1 VDVTGAS
8 LLTNTVTVN
17 GQTAYRNQEYYR
29 QSLTVNNT
37 NSALWTNI
45 TVTGGQTVTGHAY
58 VAQQPEIFQYDPDG
72 NLQCD
77 GRWNY
82 AWDAENRL
90 IGMTVNN
97 STGPQYQLS
106 FSYDPKGRRIQKST
120 TLSGVTTTTN
130 FLYDGWN
137 LIAEVGTSGS
147 LVRAYTWGTDL
158 SGSQQG
164 AGGVGGLLEV
174 SYHGAS
180 ATTNAFV
187 ACDGNGNV
195 TALINAGDGTVLADY
210 DYGPFGEPI
219 RLTGALG
226 KCNPLRF
233 STKYQDDESDLLYYG
248 YRYYKPS
255 TGMWLS
261 RDPIEEGGGENL
273 YFFVGNYPVNLID
286 ILGLVGCGEYI
297 GKAGHPL
304 YVFTEMKEGWS
315 GVVALKD
322 RGGSAG
328 ARAIQEIDVKWEANV
343 TVLCN
348 CPCGMRQGT
357 RVTADSALGLW
368 LVYDPKELPLGVPVI
383 TSIANGISK
392 LIAAGIKKVM
402 GSSGEASTPVTVKDM
417 VKTINSFPVP
427 TTPYGG
433 SWEGGKSPCD

>member
-1 VDVTGAS
+1 V
-8 LLTNTVTVN
+8 
-17 GQTAYRNQEYYR
+17 
-29 QSLTVNNT
+29 
-37 NSALWTNI
+37 
-45 TVTGGQTVTGHAY
+45 
-58 VAQQPEIFQYDPDG
+58 YD
-72 NLQCD
+72 
-77 GRWNY
+77 
-82 AWDAENRL
+82 
-90 IGMTVNN
+90 
-97 STGPQYQLS
+97 S
-106 FSYDPKGRRIQKST
+106 KGRRIQKIA
-120 TLSGVTTTTN
+120 TTN
-130 FLYDGWN
+130 GVAFTTNTFIYDGWN

-174 SYHGAS
+174 IYHGAS

-427 TTPYGG
+427 TTPYDG